1 MSSKK
6 NKQRTANTAPAKSND
21 ATRVNDGGNA
31 TNASD
36 ALPLKAGTEREQT
49 NAAILYHDLAELSR
63 KTPKQPRVLF
73 FGRPTFA
80 DNTKYLYLAAAKAAA
95 GYEVIWCS
103 WSKSLIAQLRSHDL
117 RCFDLTADLRESM
130 NLLIT
135 ASVAVFCENPNTAL
149 GRSNVFSGCLA
160 GAQKIQLWHGV
171 SVKHLDLLLIPHLD
185 LRNPDFR
192 NAIKFAT
199 RVDHFLST
207 SSELDDFWTRAFGCT
222 SLVRAGQPRN
232 EVIVRPPTRQE
243 MIGSEL
249 APELEAMLH
258 SSKRKFLLVPTWQ
271 RGQPMYV
278 STPEFHQRLTA
289 WAERTNSV
297 VFVKSH
303 PFFVQF
309 ETPSP
314 SQTSVVFLNAGVD
327 IYPWMSKFDAL
338 ITDYSSIMFDFLLTN
353 RPIFTFET
361 RTQVSYGFEPD
372 YSLIPDVPFRYPF
385 TRDNFEAVVEANL
398 ISHPL
403 AASQRE
409 LQSRIFETEPANSC
423 AALLEMIAAC
433 VDVAMEVKITVI
445 HPNGAAAHREEEA
458 LLDSTSQELAA

>member
-1 MSSKK
+1 MKK
-6 NKQRTANTAPAKSND
+6 KQRTAGTAPAKSND
-21 ATRVNDGGNA
+21 ATRVHDGGNA
-31 TNASD
+31 ASTPD
-36 ALPLKAGTEREQT
+36 ALPLKAGTERDHV
-49 NAAILYHDLAELSR
+49 NSAVLYHDLAELSK

-73 FGRPTFA
+73 FGRPKFA

-117 RCFDLTADLRESM
+117 RCFDLTGDLRETM

-171 SVKHLDLLLIPHLD
+171 SVKQLDLLLIPHLD

-243 MIGSEL
+243 MIGAEL
-249 APELEAMLH
+249 PPEQEAMLRGP
-258 SSKRKFLLVPTWQ
+258 KRKFLLVPTWQ
-271 RGQPMYV
+271 RGQPMYI
-278 STPEFHQRLTA
+278 STPEFHDRLEA

-303 PFFVQF
+303 PFFEQF
-309 ETPSP
+309 ESVNPSRA
-314 SQTSVVFLNAGVD
+314 SVVFLNAGVD
-327 IYPWMSKFDAL
+327 VYPWMSKFDAL

-372 YSLIPDVPFRYPF
+372 YSLVPDVPFRYPF
-385 TRDNFEAVVEANL
+385 TKDSFEQVVEANL
-398 ISHPL
+398 SSHPL

-409 LQSRIFETEPANSC
+409 MQSRVFETEPANAC
-423 AALLEMIAAC
+423 NALLEMIAAC
-433 VDVAMEVKITVI
+433 VDAAMETKITVI
-445 HPNGAAAHREEEA
+445 HPEGASAETAAEM
-458 LLDSTSQELAA
+458 AA

>member
-1 MSSKK
+1 MSSRK
-6 NKQRTANTAPAKSND
+6 NTSRNGGTASPRPND
-21 ATRVNDGGNA
+21 ASNVNDGGSAANP
-31 TNASD
+31 SD
-36 ALPLKAGTEREQT
+36 ALPLKAGSERDQT
-49 NAAILYHDLAELSR
+49 GAAILYHDLAELSR

-73 FGRPTFA
+73 FGRPAFA

-103 WSKSLIAQLRSHDL
+103 WSKSLIAQLRAHDL

-130 NLLIT
+130 NLLLT

-171 SVKHLDLLLIPHLD
+171 SVKQLDLMLIPHLD

-207 SSELDDFWTRAFGCT
+207 SSELDDFWVRAFGCT

-232 EVIVRPPTRQE
+232 ETIVRPPTAQE
-243 MIGSEL
+243 MIGAEL
-249 APELEAMLH
+249 SDEHAALLH
-258 SSKRKFLLVPTWQ
+258 GNKRKFLLVPTWQ
-271 RGQPMYV
+271 RGQPMYI
-278 STPEFHQRLTA
+278 STPEFHARLA
-289 WAERTNSV
+289 EWAERTNSV

-309 ETPSP
+309 EGVSGD
-314 SQTSVVFLNAGVD
+314 QGSVVFLNAGVD
-327 IYPWMSKFDAL
+327 VYPWMSKFDAL

-361 RTQVSYGFEPD
+361 RTQVAYGFEPD

-385 TRDNFEAVVEANL
+385 TRESFEAVVEANL
-398 ISHPL
+398 ASHPL

-409 LQSRIFETEPANSC
+409 LTARIYETDPANSC
-423 AALLEMIAAC
+423 AALMEMIAAC
-433 VDVAMEVKITVI
+433 VDAAMETKVTVI
-445 HPNGAAAHREEEA
+445 HPEGAVEGALESCALTAA
-458 LLDSTSQELAA
+458 

>member
-6 NKQRTANTAPAKSND
+6 NKQRAAHTSSPAAGRQS
-21 ATRVNDGGNA
+21 DGEGAGA
-31 TNASD
+31 TNPSD
-36 ALPLKAGTEREQT
+36 ALPLKAGAERDGQ
-49 NAAILYHDLAELSR
+49 NGAILYHDLAELSR

-73 FGRPTFA
+73 FGRPAFA

-95 GYEVIWCS
+95 GYEVIWCT
-103 WSKSLIAQLRSHDL
+103 WSKSLLAQLRSHDL

-135 ASVAVFCENPNTAL
+135 ASVAVFCENPNSAL

-171 SVKHLDLLLIPHLD
+171 SVKQLDLLLIPHLD

-199 RVDHFLST
+199 RVEHFLST

-232 EVIVRPPTRQE
+232 EVIVRPPTPQE

-249 APELEAMLH
+249 LPEHEALLH
-258 SSKRKFLLVPTWQ
+258 GDKRKFLLVPTWQ
-271 RGQPMYV
+271 RGQPMYI
-278 STPEFHQRLTA
+278 STPEFHQQLTD
-289 WAERTNSV
+289 WADRTNSV

-309 ETPSP
+309 EGVNPST
-314 SQTSVVFLNAGVD
+314 SSVVFLSAGVD
-327 IYPWMSKFDAL
+327 VYPWMSKFDAL

-372 YSLIPDVPFRYPF
+372 YSLVPDVAFRYPF
-385 TRDNFEAVVEANL
+385 TRESFESVVEANL
-398 ISHPL
+398 TTHPL

-409 LQSRIFETEPANSC
+409 LQSRIFETNPAHACS
-423 AALLEMIAAC
+423 ALLEMIAAC
-433 VDVAMEVKITVI
+433 VDAAMERNITVI
-445 HPNGAAAHREEEA
+445 HPEGAAAQA
-458 LLDSTSQELAA
+458 GGAQACVMAA

>member
-1 MSSKK
+1 M
-6 NKQRTANTAPAKSND
+6 
-21 ATRVNDGGNA
+21 
-31 TNASD
+31 
-36 ALPLKAGTEREQT
+36 PLKNGTERDQT

-73 FGRPTFA
+73 FGRPKFA
-80 DNTKYLYLAAAKAAA
+80 DNSKYLFLAAAKAAA

-103 WSKSLIAQLRSHDL
+103 WSKSLIAQLRSHGL
-117 RCFDLTADLRESM
+117 RGYDLTADQRESM

-171 SVKHLDLLLIPHLD
+171 SVKQLDLLLIPHLD

-249 APELEAMLH
+249 PPEHAGLLQGG
-258 SSKRKFLLVPTWQ
+258 KRKFLLVPTWQ
-271 RGQPMYV
+271 RGEPMYV
-278 STPEFHQRLTA
+278 STPQFHQRLA
-289 WAERTNSV
+289 EWAERTNSV

-303 PFFVQF
+303 PFFETF
-309 ETPSP
+309 ESVNPSNA
-314 SQTSVVFLNAGVD
+314 SVVFLNAGVD
-327 IYPWMSKFDAL
+327 VYPWMSKFDAL

-372 YSLIPDVPFRYPF
+372 YSLVPDVPFRYSF
-385 TRDNFEAVVEANL
+385 TRDTFERVVEENVT
-398 ISHPL
+398 SHPL

-409 LQSRIFETEPANSC
+409 MQSRIFETDPSNSC
-423 AALLEMIAAC
+423 SALLEMIAAC
-433 VDVAMEVKITVI
+433 VDAAMETKITVI
-445 HPNGAAAHREEEA
+445 HPEGAVTDEPQRGMAA
-458 LLDSTSQELAA
+458 